1 MIGHLG
7 SAPMRT
13 ANGIIEDIKAHPDQ
27 HRHNADDLFKCCFID
42 GALDLSVMDAHS
54 QFVDLGSNGGIKCDV
69 VSGPCS
75 CGAWH

>member
-1 MIGHLG
+1 M
-7 SAPMRT
+7 SAFMRT
-13 ANGIIEDIKAHPDQ
+13 ATEIVEDIKAHPDQ
-27 HRHNADDLFKCCFID
+27 HKHTNYELFQCCFID